1 MPTFLAMDKLAKSN
15 RTIPKRKNMRS
26 ISNAFLVISKN
37 SEIRGLVTLSHLYHS
52 LPGAGDA
59 NLSVLPTTARKLGLF
74 VGNADRHG
82 C

>member
-52 LPGAGDA
+52 LPGDA
-59 NLSVLPTTARKLGLF
+59 NLSVLPMTARKLGLF